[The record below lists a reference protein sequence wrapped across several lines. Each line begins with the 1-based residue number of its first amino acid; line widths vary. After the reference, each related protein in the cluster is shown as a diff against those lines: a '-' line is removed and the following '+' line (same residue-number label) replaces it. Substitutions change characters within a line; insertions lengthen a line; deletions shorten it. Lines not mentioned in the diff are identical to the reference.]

1 MMPLIGIPSNFDADF
16 IQLRK
21 AYCDSLYRV
30 GGLPVIIPITHDKN
44 IVKQFVSK
52 VDGILM
58 AGGPDVDP
66 SMYGEDPIPQ
76 IGPFNDTLDIFQK
89 LVLDE
94 AVLQK
99 LPIFGICRGI
109 QIMNVYFGGTL
120 IQDIKTQIKDINNS
134 NDTKYGIKHAQ
145 TGLRYPHSHSINI
158 EKDTLL
164 YRLFGN
170 KESVR
175 VNSLHHQAI
184 KDLAKCFKVNAR
196 ANDGVIEAVEKIDDP
211 RIFAVQWHP
220 EEATARGSDDFL
232 PLFRYLVEKSS
243 EFAKNRTVSK

>member
-1 MMPLIGIPSNFDADF
+1 MMPLIGVPTNFDEVYT
-16 IQLRK
+16 QLRK
-21 AYCDSLYRV
+21 TYCDSLYRA
-30 GGLPVIIPITHDKN
+30 GGLPVIIPLTLDKN
-44 IVKQFVSK
+44 IIHQYVSK

-66 SMYGEDPIPQ
+66 SMYGEDPIQQ
-76 IGPFNDTLDIFQK
+76 IGSYNETLDIFQK

-94 AVLQK
+94 AVSQN

-120 IQDIKTQIKDINNS
+120 IQDIKTQ
-134 NDTKYGIKHAQ
+134 TQGIKHTQ

-164 YRLFGN
+164 YKLLGN
-170 KESVR
+170 KETVR

-196 ANDGVIEAVEKIDDP
+196 ANDGIIESVEKIDDP
-211 RIFAVQWHP
+211 RVYAVQWHP
-220 EEATARGSDDFL
+220 EEATAHGSDDFL
-232 PLFRYLVEKSS
+232 PLFKYLVDKSS
-243 EFAKNRTVSK
+243 EFAQNRDSKK

>member
-1 MMPLIGIPSNFDADF
+1 MPLIGIPTNYDEVFTQ
-16 IQLRK
+16 IRK

-30 GGLPVIIPITHDKN
+30 GGLPVIIPFTLDKK
-44 IVKQFVSK
+44 IIKEFVSK

-58 AGGPDVDP
+58 SGGPDVDP

-76 IGPFNDTLDIFQK
+76 IGPFNKSLDIFQR
-89 LVLDE
+89 LVLEE
-94 AVLQK
+94 AVARK

-120 IQDIKTQIKDINNS
+120 IQGIKTQVKDTDS
-134 NDTKYGIKHAQ
+134 KTGLGIKHAQ
-145 TGLRYPHSHSINI
+145 TGLRYPHSHSVNI
-158 EKDTLL
+158 EKDSLL
-164 YRLFGN
+164 YRLLGN

-196 ANDGVIEAVEKIDDP
+196 SNDGVIESVESIEDP
-211 RIFAVQWHP
+211 RIYAVQWHP

-232 PLFRYLVEKSS
+232 PLFKYLVDQSA
-243 EFAKNRTVSK
+243 EFAKNRVNKS